1 MSNNNFNLSIN
12 YGSGLLGCWAGILAI
27 AIFANMIKNVP

>member
-12 YGSGLLGCWAGILAI
+12 YGSGLLGYWAGILAI
-27 AIFANMIKNVP
+27 AILLT